1 MKRNV
6 GNLDS
11 GLRIIVGVA
20 LIALVLMNV
29 IGWWGWIGV
38 VPLITGVFRFCPAYR
53 LLGISSCQRKSLDK
67 PSH

>member
-20 LIALVLMNV
+20 LIALVLMSV
-29 IGWWGWIGV
+29 IGWWRWVGV
-38 VPLITGVFRFCPAYR
+38 I
-53 LLGISSCQRKSLDK
+53 
-67 PSH
+67 PSREPQ